1 MRFQLKRISGITPQ
15 REVSLA
21 RTYPLQEN
29 MVRAAPSL
37 PVLRQI
43 SFEDV
48 GFALRAGFEDFKAR
62 PTHVI
67 FLMAIYPIIG
77 IILAFATVGQNVIP
91 LFYPLLAG
99 FALIGPFAALGMY
112 EISRQREL
120 GHEITWREAFGVMR
134 RANFSAMLGLGA
146 LLMALFIGWLALAQI
161 IYAQTL
167 GTPPSS
173 VADLVTRTFYT
184 SEGWQLLFIGNLV
197 GLCFALLVLSISVIS
212 FPLMLDKGVRMG
224 DAMRCSMRAMTHSP
238 GPILAWG
245 FIVAVLL
252 LLGSLPFLIGL
263 AIVLPILGHA
273 TWHLYRAVVPQ

>member
-1 MRFQLKRISGITPQ
+1 M
-15 REVSLA
+15 A
-21 RTYPLQEN
+21 RTYPLHDS

-37 PVLRQI
+37 PVLRKI

-48 GFALRAGFEDFKAR
+48 GHALRAGFEDFKAR

-67 FLMAIYPIIG
+67 FLMAIYPIFG
-77 IILAFATVGQNVIP
+77 IFLAFATVGQNVIP

-99 FALIGPFAALGMY
+99 FALLGPFAALGMY

-120 GHEITWREAFGVMR
+120 GREITWREAFSVMR
-134 RANFSAMLGLGA
+134 RANFGAMLGLGA
-146 LLMALFIGWLALAQI
+146 LLMALFIAWLALAQI

-167 GTPPSS
+167 ATPPNSF
-173 VADLVTRTFYT
+173 ADLVTRTLYT
-184 SEGWQLLFIGNLV
+184 SEGLQLLFIGNLV

-212 FPLMLDKGVRMG
+212 FPLMLDRGVGMG

-245 FIVAVLL
+245 FVVALL
-252 LLGSLPFLIGL
+252 LVLGSLPFLIAL

-273 TWHLYRAVVPQ
+273 TWHLYRAIVPH

>member
-1 MRFQLKRISGITPQ
+1 
-15 REVSLA
+15 
-21 RTYPLQEN
+21 

-37 PVLRQI
+37 PVLRRI
-43 SFEDV
+43 GFEDV
-48 GFALRAGFEDFKAR
+48 GHALRLGFEDFKAR

-77 IILAFATVGQNVIP
+77 ILLAFATVGQNVIP

-120 GHEITWREAFGVMR
+120 GRDINWREAFGVVR
-134 RANFSAMLGLGA
+134 RANFSSMLGLGA
-146 LLMALFIGWLALAQI
+146 LLMALFIAWLAVAQI
-161 IYAQTL
+161 IYALTL
-167 GTPPSS
+167 VTPPSS
-173 VADLVTRTFYT
+173 VSDLVTRTFYT

-212 FPLMLDKGVRMG
+212 FPLMLDKGIRMG
-224 DAMRCSMRAMTHSP
+224 DAMRCSMRTMTHSP

-245 FIVAVLL
+245 FIVAALL
-252 LLGSLPFLIGL
+252 VLGSLPFLIGL

>member
-1 MRFQLKRISGITPQ
+1 
-15 REVSLA
+15 
-21 RTYPLQEN
+21 
-29 MVRAAPSL
+29 
-37 PVLRQI
+37 
-43 SFEDV
+43 
-48 GFALRAGFEDFKAR
+48 
-62 PTHVI
+62 
-67 FLMAIYPIIG
+67 
-77 IILAFATVGQNVIP
+77 
-91 LFYPLLAG
+91 
-99 FALIGPFAALGMY
+99 
-112 EISRQREL
+112 
-120 GHEITWREAFGVMR
+120 MR